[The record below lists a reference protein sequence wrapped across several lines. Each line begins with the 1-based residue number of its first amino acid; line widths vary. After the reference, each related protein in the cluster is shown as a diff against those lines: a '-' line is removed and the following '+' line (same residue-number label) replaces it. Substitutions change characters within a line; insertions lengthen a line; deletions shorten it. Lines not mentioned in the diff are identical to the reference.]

1 MKKLLTI
8 LPLVFL
14 LCFTFGCQKAEE
26 VAEEPAVDVDAMT
39 YMIQKINDE
48 FDTASNA
55 GDIDKVVSLF
65 TDDAVRIP
73 ATGPALVGKEAI
85 RDWFQQ
91 IFDQYT
97 LNQKNV
103 LVDFKVSGELLFYR
117 GTYTTTNTPKEGGEP
132 LQLNGDF
139 FVVMQKQSDGSWKTI
154 CNGWSN
160 EQLIKPWEVE

>member
-1 MKKLLTI
+1 MKKLFMI
-8 LPLVFL
+8 LLMVFL
-14 LCFTFGCQKAEE
+14 LCLTFSCQKAEE
-26 VAEEPAVDVDAMT
+26 VAEEPVVDFDAMT
-39 YMIQKINDE
+39 EVIQNINDE

-73 ATGPALVGKEAI
+73 AAGPALVGKEAI

-91 IFDQYT
+91 VFDRYT
-97 LNQKNV
+97 LKQKNV

-139 FVVMQKQSDGSWKTI
+139 VVIMQKQSDGSWRTI
-154 CNGWSN
+154 CNSWSN